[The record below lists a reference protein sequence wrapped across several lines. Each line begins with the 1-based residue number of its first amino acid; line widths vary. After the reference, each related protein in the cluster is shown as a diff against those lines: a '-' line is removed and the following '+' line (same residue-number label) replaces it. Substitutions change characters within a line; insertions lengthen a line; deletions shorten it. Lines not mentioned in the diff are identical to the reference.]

1 MNSKKIFAALS
12 LLFATNAFAT
22 DGYFSHGYGVKSQG
36 MGGVGIALPQDAF
49 FVREDHMAAKGRQAA
64 HR

>member
-1 MNSKKIFAALS
+1 MNYKPCNLKSYEKIRDFY
-12 LLFATNAFAT
+12 
-22 DGYFSHGYGVKSQG
+22 GFSD
-36 MGGVGIALPQDAF
+36 ALPQDAF